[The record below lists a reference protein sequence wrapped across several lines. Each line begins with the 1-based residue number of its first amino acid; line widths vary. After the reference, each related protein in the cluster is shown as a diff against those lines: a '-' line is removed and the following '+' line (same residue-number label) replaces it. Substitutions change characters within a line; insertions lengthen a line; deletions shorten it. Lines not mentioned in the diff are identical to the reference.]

1 MCTLFV
7 PDQDKVISVASE
19 HLEPVC
25 PEKGDRVSVDKPLY
39 VYCAVVAA
47 VLSVWRT
54 RLFSMG
60 ELSNG
65 GRERNKISHKGSLGM
80 RMMPKLRI
88 HA

>member
-54 RLFSMG
+54 KLFCIIYSEAQASVPGASNKLG
-60 ELSNG
+60 E
-65 GRERNKISHKGSLGM
+65 
-80 RMMPKLRI
+80 
-88 HA
+88 